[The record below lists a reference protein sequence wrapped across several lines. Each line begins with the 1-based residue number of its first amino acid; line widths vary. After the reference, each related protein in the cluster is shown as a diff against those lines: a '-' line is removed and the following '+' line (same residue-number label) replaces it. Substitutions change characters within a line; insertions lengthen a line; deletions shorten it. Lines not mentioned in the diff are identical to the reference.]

1 MRVARDVETVV
12 PNHLLCSLVYHRV
25 DQDLVAVVL
34 TRGAGLTRRS
44 GGRMFV
50 LRTSLVRGRCAVV
63 TPLTSSLLTVLASVM
78 EVDWGGSS
86 MVHC

>member
-12 PNHLLCSLVYHRV
+12 ANHLLCSLVYHRV

-34 TRGAGLTRRS
+34 TRGSGLTRRS
-44 GGRMFV
+44 GRRMFV
-50 LRTSLVRGRCAVV
+50 LGTSLVRGRSTVV
-63 TPLTSSLLTVLASVM
+63 TPLTSSLLTVLTSVM